1 MDLTDFLA
9 KLLIG
14 SAITLTLA
22 FLCKTV
28 FPRFTKRS
36 KTDFDDFVLN
46 AFAASVV
53 PFGLVVTL
61 ILARDDLGLP
71 NNIARA
77 YDTSLRIVGTII
89 LIRLVNRIG
98 ARFLF
103 GLVRRAGADD
113 LQQLLQSLLP
123 LLKTV
128 VWAIGTLV
136 LLQSLGVKM
145 TVIWGLLSA
154 GGIGIGLAL
163 KEPAQELFAYLMILL
178 DKPFTVGQFIT
189 VGSTSCLLYTSPSPR
204 DVEES
209 RMPSSA

>member
-14 SAITLTLA
+14 SAITLTLS
-22 FLCKTV
+22 FLCRTV

-61 ILARDDLGLP
+61 ILAQDDLGLP

-89 LIRLVNRIG
+89 LIRLVNR
-98 ARFLF
+98 
-103 GLVRRAGADD
+103 
-113 LQQLLQSLLP
+113 
-123 LLKTV
+123 
-128 VWAIGTLV
+128 
-136 LLQSLGVKM
+136 
-145 TVIWGLLSA
+145 
-154 GGIGIGLAL
+154 
-163 KEPAQELFAYLMILL
+163 
-178 DKPFTVGQFIT
+178 
-189 VGSTSCLLYTSPSPR
+189 CLLYTSPSPR
-204 DVEES
+204 DKRQS

>member
-1 MDLTDFLA
+1 M
-9 KLLIG
+9 
-14 SAITLTLA
+14 
-22 FLCKTV
+22 
-28 FPRFTKRS
+28 
-36 KTDFDDFVLN
+36 LN

-61 ILARDDLGLP
+61 ILAQDDLGLP

-89 LIRLVNRIG
+89 LIRLINRIG

-103 GLVRRAGADD
+103 GLVRRTGADD

-136 LLQSLGVKM
+136 
-145 TVIWGLLSA
+145 
-154 GGIGIGLAL
+154 
-163 KEPAQELFAYLMILL
+163 
-178 DKPFTVGQFIT
+178 
-189 VGSTSCLLYTSPSPR
+189 CLLYTSPSPR
-204 DVEES
+204 DS
-209 RMPSSA
+209 

>member
-36 KTDFDDFVLN
+36 KTDFDDFVVN

-136 LLQSLGVKM
+136 LLLPFALTVLVVSLEPTLQSWLLLEASPDPGGLPRYLAKTLVPLGF
-145 TVIWGLLSA
+145 LL
-154 GGIGIGLAL
+154 LAL
-163 KEPAQELFAYLMILL
+163 QGIREAVALRQQLRRGG
-178 DKPFTVGQFIT
+178 GQ
-189 VGSTSCLLYTSPSPR
+189 S
-204 DVEES
+204 
-209 RMPSSA
+209 